1 MDDEVKTTISKK
13 KKNSNKI
20 CFDAEVVPQN
30 VAEALKNRYKECEK
44 PAEPVQNMDSQI
56 FQVRKKNTD
65 VISDK
70 SVKVKKRSKQI
81 SNKEPSQNVKKQK
94 KDTDIEKT
102 INNTQTSDVQ
112 DDLET
117 ENSTKIKKKESNRAK
132 KKIRH
137 MELLLDKKIKTDN
150 NNRESNLNY
159 LSKWKHSRND
169 WKFEKRRQLWLKQ
182 NMFDV
187 EKIPDDFWDIFIEYF
202 SNAKGNVRKNI
213 LDEAL
218 KIIESN
224 DREEKE
230 DILFNRARSIVQCLQ
245 E

>member
-1 MDDEVKTTISKK
+1 MDDEIKATISKK
-13 KKNSNKI
+13 KKSSKKI
-20 CFDAEVVPQN
+20 CFDAEIVPQN
-30 VAEALKNRYKECEK
+30 VAEELKNRNKEYEM
-44 PAEPVQNMDSQI
+44 PAEPVQSKDTQI
-56 FQVRKKNTD
+56 FKVRKKDTD

-81 SNKEPSQNVKKQK
+81 SNESSQNVKKQE

-102 INNTQTSDVQ
+102 VNNTQASDVQ
-112 DDLET
+112 DDVDN
-117 ENSTKIKKKESNRAK
+117 ENSPKIQKNESKRAK
-132 KKIRH
+132 KRIRH
-137 MELLLDKKIKTDN
+137 MELLLNKKIKTDL
-150 NNRESNLNY
+150 NNRETNLNY

-187 EKIPDDFWDIFIEYF
+187 EKIPDDFWDILVEYF

-218 KIIESN
+218 KIIEGNES
-224 DREEKE
+224 EEKE
-230 DILFNRARSIVQCLQ
+230 DILFNRARSMVQCLQ